1 MGQGQWRWLGIAA
14 TCIEKVSEGRQKS
27 RWVEGSTTPI
37 ECERVNTSIRFKGD
51 PHPASL
57 LFSGPNQHCSVRKL
71 VFVKLLPAFSTK
83 RLGAKIKAQSF
94 IWSLSVAI
102 VLIKQS
108 PFIRASLTHFI
119 SLLFCF
125 EISWATINFR
135 EREREREFNKDLLLL
150 SASIAVMKIYFLSLL
165 CPI

>member
-1 MGQGQWRWLGIAA
+1 MIEYTEYLG
-14 TCIEKVSEGRQKS
+14 
-27 RWVEGSTTPI
+27 
-37 ECERVNTSIRFKGD
+37 FKGD
-51 PHPASL
+51 PHLASP
-57 LFSGPNQHCSVRKL
+57 LFLSSTLALFCWKPL
-71 VFVKLLPAFSTK
+71 FVKTLPAFRTEG
-83 RLGAKIKAQSF
+83 LEVKIKAQPF

>member
-1 MGQGQWRWLGIAA
+1 MAGGSRMGTGEL
-14 TCIEKVSEGRQKS
+14 S
-27 RWVEGSTTPI
+27 RSP
-37 ECERVNTSIRFKGD
+37 
-51 PHPASL
+51 L
-57 LFSGPNQHCSVRKL
+57 LPV
-71 VFVKLLPAFSTK
+71 LLPAPWCWQQEERSSCECTEPPLLPSGLRAGSQNHIFPFFIFFS
-83 RLGAKIKAQSF
+83 QSV
-94 IWSLSVAI
+94 SLAI

-108 PFIRASLTHFI
+108 PFIRGSLTHFI

-125 EISWATINFR
+125 EISRATINFR